1 MWEDVGVLAGA
12 NHFHGG
18 HRAAGLQVA
27 EVQASAVRWG
37 GEGGR
42 RGWGGEVCLRW
53 GGWGGEGVFVV
64 VLSAGVQLL

>member
-27 EVQASAVRWG
+27 EVEASAVRWG
-37 GEGGR
+37 GEGGEER
-42 RGWGGEVCLRW
+42 VGWRGCV
-53 GGWGGEGVFVV
+53 
-64 VLSAGVQLL
+64 